1 MGDVANKGEAE
12 KCRDLAKQFFQKR
25 AYEKA
30 ARFFRKSHSLH
41 PLPGV
46 IALAEKAEAYAQ
58 GDIPQASAS
67 SSSSSRPNHGSA
79 STPPPSSSSSSS
91 SSGGGA
97 SPRPSRTDSSGN
109 SRQYTEEQEALAKG
123 VLTKVLAHYGTKTD
137 VRMCKIPSPLQD

>member
-12 KCRDLAKQFFQKR
+12 KCRDLAKQFFQKG

-46 IALAEKAEAYAQ
+46 LALAEKAEAYAR

-79 STPPPSSSSSSS
+79 STPPPSSSSSS
-91 SSGGGA
+91 GGGA

-109 SRQYTEEQEALAKG
+109 TRQYTEEQEALAKG
-123 VLTKVLAHYGTKTD
+123 VLKKV
-137 VRMCKIPSPLQD
+137 SPLRHQ

>member
-1 MGDVANKGEAE
+1 MGDIANKGEAE

-67 SSSSSRPNHGSA
+67 STSSSRPKHGSA
-79 STPPPSSSSSSS
+79 STPPPSSSSSR
-91 SSGGGA
+91 SGGGA
-97 SPRPSRTDSSGN
+97 SPRPSCTDSSGS

-123 VLTKVLAHYGTKTD
+123 VLTKVSAYYGTRTD
-137 VRMCKIPSPLQD
+137 ERICKIPPSLQD